1 MSYSTQPSSDRPGAS
16 GFGRR
21 LRKTCLRVVQLNVE
35 YAVSAGGSL
44 RSSRRSNPRS
54 TAGRRSV
61 YSVIYQ
67 SDGSGFSCLGRKTS
81 NLLPRCFHASC
92 WSAFIA
98 LTTSFFRLPYKVLH
112 QRTILLTLNM
122 ERYVMA
128 ATRIMVMIRAV
139 LENLSL
145 ILHID
150 YMSSTSTS
158 DFGNRDCGTYCTK
171 GQGKK
176 KDIYKG

>member
-1 MSYSTQPSSDRPGAS
+1 
-16 GFGRR
+16 
-21 LRKTCLRVVQLNVE
+21 
-35 YAVSAGGSL
+35 
-44 RSSRRSNPRS
+44 
-54 TAGRRSV
+54 
-61 YSVIYQ
+61 
-67 SDGSGFSCLGRKTS
+67 
-81 NLLPRCFHASC
+81 
-92 WSAFIA
+92 
-98 LTTSFFRLPYKVLH
+98 
-112 QRTILLTLNM
+112 M

-150 YMSSTSTS
+150 YMLSALMSVV
-158 DFGNRDCGTYCTK
+158 GNRDGGTYCTK